1 MPRYAATQRLST
13 SLAPSALLLTQ
24 ELANTQGPV
33 TYQVDL
39 LDELGSAQEW
49 LDGLLEDWQAEHP
62 QTAVP
67 RIRLRKSDLE
77 QLRTVRA
84 SVHRLLSHGQ
94 ERLFTQEAPDLDAPV
109 DVKAGPNGVES
120 SPVGTGIPWIAS
132 AVALELLLAQQ
143 QDLLRRLKLCQN
155 PGCDV
160 VFHDR
165 SKNNSRA
172 WHDVATCGNRANMRA
187 FRERQRA
194 AGA

>member
-1 MPRYAATQRLST
+1 M
-13 SLAPSALLLTQ
+13 LLLTQ

-33 TYQVDL
+33 TYQIDL
-39 LDELGSAQEW
+39 LDELGTAQGW
-49 LDGLLEDWQAEHP
+49 LDGVLEDWQTEHP
-62 QTAVP
+62 QVTVP
-67 RIRLRKSDLE
+67 RIRLRKVDLE

-84 SVHRLLSHGQ
+84 SVHRLLSRGQ
-94 ERLFTQEAPDLDAPV
+94 ERLFTQDTPDLDAPV
-109 DVKAGPNGVES
+109 NVKAGPNGVEG

-132 AVALELLLAQQ
+132 ATALELILAQQ
-143 QDLLRRLKLCQN
+143 QDQLRRLKLCHN

-160 VFHDR
+160 VFHDG

-187 FRERQRA
+187 FRERQRT